1 MENKGFNPPQK
12 LLYIL
17 LILGAVYILT
27 FIFVFK
33 PIDNSYSIFKSLPI
47 LDEEKVFPGYTLISP
62 YNRLL
67 SDSKIEGK
75 VYLLDMAGYPVHT
88 WTTNHQVLYSVLEPD
103 GKLLSVME
111 QPKYSQFFPPGG
123 NTGIIQEL
131 DWKSNV
137 VWEYKNEAMH
147 HDVAILPNGNLAFAL
162 WEKTPPEIAR
172 QIQGG
177 VDGTEMASGPEGLR
191 PGGEGGLI
199 WSDNI
204 VEINRKGETVWSW
217 HSYEHMDPQMD
228 VIAPLLPRYGW
239 TYTNGLKYMEKNP
252 IDGTPAYLLSM
263 RTTSTVYIIRKED
276 GGIIWRSPK
285 GMFSLQHDPTL
296 LENGNILVFDNGYD
310 RLPAPFPSF
319 GSRAVEVNPK
329 TNKVVWQ
336 FDAGEG
342 PIDKI
347 KFYAPIVGGA
357 QRLSNGNTLITD
369 GTRGHIFEVTN
380 KGEVVWD
387 IVSPYTTKQ
396 TGAFPNNF
404 LFKSRRYGEDEIKWP
419 QRIAPAFNKFTYNLH
434 QILGKLY
441 PR

>member
-1 MENKGFNPPQK
+1 
-12 LLYIL
+12 
-17 LILGAVYILT
+17 
-27 FIFVFK
+27 
-33 PIDNSYSIFKSLPI
+33 
-47 LDEEKVFPGYTLISP
+47 
-62 YNRLL
+62 
-67 SDSKIEGK
+67 
-75 VYLLDMAGYPVHT
+75 
-88 WTTNHQVLYSVLEPD
+88 
-103 GKLLSVME
+103 
-111 QPKYSQFFPPGG
+111 
-123 NTGIIQEL
+123 
-131 DWKSNV
+131 
-137 VWEYKNEAMH
+137 
-147 HDVAILPNGNLAFAL
+147 
-162 WEKTPPEIAR
+162 
-172 QIQGG
+172 
-177 VDGTEMASGPEGLR
+177 
-191 PGGEGGLI
+191 
-199 WSDNI
+199 
-204 VEINRKGETVWSW
+204 
-217 HSYEHMDPQMD
+217 
-228 VIAPLLPRYGW
+228 
-239 TYTNGLKYMEKNP
+239 
-252 IDGTPAYLLSM
+252 
-263 RTTSTVYIIRKED
+263 
-276 GGIIWRSPK
+276 
-285 GMFSLQHDPTL
+285 MFSLQHDPTL